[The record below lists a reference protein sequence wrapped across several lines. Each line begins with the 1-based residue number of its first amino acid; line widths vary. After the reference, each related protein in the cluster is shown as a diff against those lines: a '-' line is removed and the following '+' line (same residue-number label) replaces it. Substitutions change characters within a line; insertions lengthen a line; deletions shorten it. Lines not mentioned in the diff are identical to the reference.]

1 VSENRKKPALDVME
15 MLVGMVIA
23 LDALQDV
30 LAKQGVLDTKALA
43 QSISSRAEKMGENI
57 PAARAM
63 LEMLASRLTD
73 PSGKALKDLLDM
85 DVKGSA

>member
-1 VSENRKKPALDVME
+1 MSENRKKPALDIME

-43 QSISSRAEKMGENI
+43 QSISSRAETMG
-57 PAARAM
+57 
-63 LEMLASRLTD
+63 
-73 PSGKALKDLLDM
+73 
-85 DVKGSA
+85 